1 MKKLG
6 MQRHSIPGMDS
17 LIRVSIPKKLLSLAR
32 CQRIDYLKE
41 LSRGK
46 DVALENEF
54 EVSFSEET

>member
-1 MKKLG
+1 

-17 LIRVSIPKKLLSLAR
+17 LIWVSIPKKLLSLVW
-32 CQRIDYLKE
+32 CERIDYLKE

-54 EVSFSEET
+54 EVSFSDTT